1 MKAKKVVISL
11 GLAGVLVVG
20 TIWGFSAANA
30 KQETQ
35 VKEQPKTATVV
46 KETKAETKKTK
57 ETKKEK
63 VKKKEV
69 KEVKKVKPKKVK
81 KVEKQQKQVVSDQ
94 QQPQQKERIVA
105 ASEPKKNNNSS
116 VSKAPVKKQQTKV
129 YRNTTG
135 SSSPS
140 KNVQTKKNYVS
151 NGGSK
156 NNTVSERKV
165 NTPKKSK
172 TVPKKTPSNDSQKK
186 TSGTDW
192 DKVGKDLENKK
203 WNHKDSGEIDS
214 GGNTW
219 DSWE

>member
-11 GLAGVLVVG
+11 GLAGVLVGG
-20 TIWGFSAANA
+20 TIWGFNANA

-35 VKEQPKTATVV
+35 DKEQPKTATVV
-46 KETKAETKKTK
+46 KETKAETKKPK
-57 ETKKEK
+57 PKKEQ

-69 KEVKKVKPKKVK
+69 KEIKEVKKEKPKKVK
-81 KVEKQQKQVVSDQ
+81 KVEKQQKQVVSE
-94 QQPQQKERIVA
+94 QPQQKERIVA

-140 KNVQTKKNYVS
+140 KNVQIKKNYVS

-172 TVPKKTPSNDSQKK
+172 PVPKKAPSNDSQKK

-203 WNHKDSGEIDS
+203 WDHKDSGEIDS

>member
-11 GLAGVLVVG
+11 GLAGALIGVS
-20 TIWGFSAANA
+20 IWGLSAANA
-30 KQETQ
+30 KQESQ
-35 VKEQPKTATVV
+35 DKEQPKTAIV
-46 KETKAETKKTK
+46 KETKAETKKLK
-57 ETKKEK
+57 PKKEQ

-69 KEVKKVKPKKVK
+69 KEIKEVKKEKPKKVK
-81 KVEKQQKQVVSDQ
+81 KVEKQQKQVVSE
-94 QQPQQKERIVA
+94 QPQQKERIVA

>member
-11 GLAGVLVVG
+11 GLAGILVGG
-20 TIWGFSAANA
+20 TIWGFSANAKNDA

-35 VKEQPKTATVV
+35 DKEQPKTATVV

-57 ETKKEK
+57 EK
-63 VKKKEV
+63 VKKKEI

-81 KVEKQQKQVVSDQ
+81 KAEKQQKQVVSE
-94 QQPQQKERIVA
+94 QPQQKERIVA
-105 ASEPKKNNNSS
+105 SEPKKNNN
-116 VSKAPVKKQQTKV
+116 VSKAPVKKEQPKV

-140 KNVQTKKNYVS
+140 KNVQTKNNYVS

-172 TVPKKTPSNDSQKK
+172 TVPKKAPSNDTQKK

-203 WNHKDSGEIDS
+203 WDHKDSGEIDS